1 MTVLT
6 AAERRLLLEVA
17 FAGVNHGL
25 LHQVNA
31 ILPVVPSLVTDTDA
45 CAVCTAILLLGM
57 NTPEEA
63 KRVLEH
69 VNTPEAKVVM
79 NGFLL

>member
-6 AAERRLLLEVA
+6 TAERRLLLEVA
-17 FAGVNHGL
+17 FAGINHGL
-25 LHQVNA
+25 LRQVSA

-45 CAVCTAILLLGM
+45 RAVCTAILLLGM

-79 NGFLL
+79 NCFLL

>member
-6 AAERRLLLEVA
+6 ASERRLLLEAA
-17 FAGVNHGL
+17 FAGANHGL
-25 LHQVNA
+25 LRQVSA
-31 ILPVVPSLVTDTDA
+31 ILPVVPNLVTNADD
-45 CAVCTAILLLGM
+45 CAVCTAVLLLGM

-63 KRVLEH
+63 KRVLEQ

-79 NGFLL
+79 NCFSL